1 MEEKRTEIKKQIKHL
16 HKEAIKNK
24 ALLSFKYDN
33 MNRKIS
39 FIQVSV
45 IVVSTIITFIESVK
59 SQYDYE
65 SVGWDVIPIILASYI
80 ALIMAVLRFYK
91 WEETKENISKC
102 HDNHVFIS
110 NKLIK
115 INNSI
120 DKFSQL
126 TGTRKEWEN
135 LVSTYETEIF
145 VNYVTI
151 KESFDSLMRYKDII
165 FYKNKFRKMF
175 LKHEIIN
182 NDIDT
187 VNRNKNQNLIVYRR
201 TRWCPFKYSIKYD
214 KFFREMAEQGFDE
227 KIMDNDEEQEEFM
240 RSALA
245 SPPLLSSR
253 RKAETLP
260 RQFRLISNPPY
271 PPPPFKPPPASPAPT
286 VSENNAK
293 YKIYE
298 YDDNYSTTTTHDS
311 DSTNTKITEI

>member
-1 MEEKRTEIKKQIKHL
+1 
-16 HKEAIKNK
+16 KEAIKNK

-45 IVVSTIITFIESVK
+45 IIVSTIITFIESVK

-120 DKFSQL
+120 DKFSPF
-126 TGTRKEWEN
+126 TGSRKQWEN
-135 LVSTYETEIF
+135 LVATYENEIF

-201 TRWCPFKYSIKYD
+201 ARWCPYKYSIKYD
-214 KFFREMAEQGFDE
+214 KFFREMAEHGFDE
-227 KIMDNDEEQEEFM
+227 KIMDNDEAEQQFM
-240 RSALA
+240 RSAIT
-245 SPPLLSSR
+245 SPPLLSTTR
-253 RKAETLP
+253 QVATLP
-260 RQFRLISNPPY
+260 R
-271 PPPPFKPPPASPAPT
+271 
-286 VSENNAK
+286 
-293 YKIYE
+293 
-298 YDDNYSTTTTHDS
+298 
-311 DSTNTKITEI
+311 

>member
-1 MEEKRTEIKKQIKHL
+1 MEQKRTQIKKQIKDL
-16 HKEAIKNK
+16 HKVAIKNK

-39 FIQVSV
+39 FVQVSV
-45 IVVSTIITFIESVK
+45 IIVSTIITFVESVK

-65 SVGWDVIPIILASYI
+65 SVGWDIIPIILASYI

-120 DKFSQL
+120 DKFPQY

-135 LVSTYETEIF
+135 LVATYETEIF

-187 VNRNKNQNLIVYRR
+187 VNRNKNQNLVGYRR
-201 TRWCPFKYSIKYD
+201 FKCCPFKKSIKYD
-214 KFFREMAEQGFDE
+214 QFFREMADKGFDE
-227 KIMDNDEEQEEFM
+227 KIMDNDEEEQQFM
-240 RSALA
+240 RSALV
-245 SPPLLSSR
+245 SPPLLSTTR
-253 RKAETLP
+253 EVATLP
-260 RQFRLISNPPY
+260 RQFSY
-271 PPPPFKPPPASPAPT
+271 TPPAPPLAQPPLSPLSQIEDT
-286 VSENNAK
+286 
-293 YKIYE
+293 
-298 YDDNYSTTTTHDS
+298 YST
-311 DSTNTKITEI
+311 STQPAESPTSIITEI